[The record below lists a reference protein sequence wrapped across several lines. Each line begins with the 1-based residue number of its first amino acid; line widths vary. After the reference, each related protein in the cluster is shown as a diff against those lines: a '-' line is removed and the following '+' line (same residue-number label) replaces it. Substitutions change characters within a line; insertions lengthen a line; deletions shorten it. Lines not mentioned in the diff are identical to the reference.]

1 MTFSVFDDDAT
12 SLAAQ
17 IRAKRQSA
25 ERRHSLRWVRIADL
39 ERALNCFTSVLRDLA
54 LAQAD
59 AVDRAVAA
67 GDDPGLSRVFRVAV
81 TFTTEKRI
89 KDQHNPHDLE
99 RVPGGSSGGSAAEV
113 AAGRGPLTLGSDT
126 NGSIRVRAALLR
138 SVWLKAHIWQSV
150 PCGRISVRARFRS
163 RGTFCAFSGMLP

>member
-89 KDQHNPHDLE
+89 KDQ
-99 RVPGGSSGGSAAEV
+99 R
-113 AAGRGPLTLGSDT
+113 T
-126 NGSIRVRAALLR
+126 IRMTWKECRADPPAVRL
-138 SVWLKAHIWQSV
+138 Q
-150 PCGRISVRARFRS
+150 RS
-163 RGTFCAFSGMLP
+163 RRVVAH